1 MTPERR
7 QRLLVV
13 ATATIAGLYMANL
26 ILVEPLYNWGARRA
40 QQIEKLR
47 KQVRSGEQL
56 VGRAD
61 RVQEV
66 WDRIRTHSL
75 PANPSQAEQQLLN
88 TLDQWARESGSEILD
103 RVPQWRGDEADHQT
117 LTCRLEINGS
127 LGSLT
132 KFLQRLESGS
142 LDLKVDAMQLTTRDP
157 SAQQMTL
164 GLQLN
169 ALVLSSNTP

>member
-26 ILVEPLYNWGARRA
+26 ILIEPLYNWGARRA

-47 KQVRSGEQL
+47 KQVRSGELL
-56 VGRAD
+56 VGRAS
-61 RVQEV
+61 RVQED
-66 WDRIRTHSL
+66 WDRIRTNSL
-75 PANPSQAEQQLLN
+75 PSNPSQAEQRLLN

-117 LTCRLEINGS
+117 LTCRLELNGS
-127 LGSLT
+127 MGSLT
-132 KFLQRLESGS
+132 RFLQRLESGA

-157 SAQQMTL
+157 AAQQMTL

-169 ALVLSSNTP
+169 ALVLGANTP